1 MHPNV
6 MITFHF
12 NLILTISILSRIKP
26 IPKNGIKNLTNSL
39 PGINNEANDNK
50 IVATT

>member
-1 MHPNV
+1 M

-12 NLILTISILSRIKP
+12 NLITTIFIRSRIKP
-26 IPKNGIKNLTNSL
+26 ISKNGIKNLTNSL
-39 PGINNEANDNK
+39 SGINNEANDNK